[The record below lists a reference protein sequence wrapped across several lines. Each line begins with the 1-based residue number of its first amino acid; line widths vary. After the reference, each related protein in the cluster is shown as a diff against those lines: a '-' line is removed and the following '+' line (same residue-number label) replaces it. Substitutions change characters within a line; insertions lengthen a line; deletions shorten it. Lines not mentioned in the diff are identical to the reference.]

1 MTVQGPLGQERSF
14 YDQIG
19 GHETFVRLVDR
30 FYQGVATDP
39 ELRRK
44 FATRG

>member
-1 MTVQGPLGQERSF
+1 VVESQTGRTARADTF

-30 FYQGVATDP
+30 FY
-39 ELRRK
+39 
-44 FATRG
+44 